1 MKLMRLLVKFIFCFF
16 SFCIS
21 ATALEKIRVEG
32 EQMFPTFKPETQSYN
47 VFTNSEYANINV
59 ELSEG
64 EELLSNL
71 TNKVKLKDGINEV
84 VIKVKKNE
92 NIIEYKL
99 NIYKNYIINDNDS
112 DALLKDLKVE
122 GYDIDFNSKNYN
134 YIINVDSVDEYI
146 NIDYIT
152 NNPNAYVKVVE
163 NLDSD
168 NSYISI
174 LVTSKDKTSSQ
185 EYTLKL
191 NKVSTTSTSIE
202 NNKEKIETNKK
213 SSKVILIIVS
223 ILSIVLVY
231 LSYNLLFVRK
241 ISFNLLRNYKREK
254 GNK

>member
-1 MKLMRLLVKFIFCFF
+1 MKKF
-16 SFCIS
+16 
-21 ATALEKIRVEG
+21 V
-32 EQMFPTFKPETQSYN
+32 
-47 VFTNSEYANINV
+47 
-59 ELSEG
+59 
-64 EELLSNL
+64 
-71 TNKVKLKDGINEV
+71 
-84 VIKVKKNE
+84 
-92 NIIEYKL
+92 
-99 NIYKNYIINDNDS
+99 INDNDS